1 MKKNEF
7 MEGAMIATLAIIL
20 SKVLGL
26 LYVVP
31 FNHIIGTDG
40 GALYGYAY
48 KIYDI
53 FLIISSAGI
62 PLAIS
67 KLTSE
72 YNTLGMQ
79 KEKTF
84 MYKRA
89 MRFIF
94 VFSLI
99 SFLICFLGAPLLANM
114 IVVNPNEVYGV
125 RDVIF
130 VIRCVSFAVLVVPLL
145 SILRGYLQGHKYIT
159 ASSMSQVIEQLVR
172 VAIIIFGSMFAI
184 KVFHASI
191 PAAVGIA
198 ILGACAGA
206 IIAFLY
212 LYIKM
217 RKARKEITESNEEVT
232 KEDKKKIYHKIIFYC
247 IPFIAINIS
256 NSLYNFID
264 MILVKKGLNIVGYS
278 GKDITT
284 ISSIFTTWSSK
295 LASIVTAFATGLAI
309 SLIPSIVEA
318 FTKKDQKTV
327 NNHFNKILQTL
338 LYVILPI
345 GVFMSIFSVQ
355 IWPIFF
361 QETAYGP
368 DILKIIILLAILD
381 GAYIMVG
388 SALQGLS
395 KTKLIYISVL
405 IGLGVKIALD
415 IPMMLLFD
423 KMGIAAYHG
432 AMADSLVGYLFS
444 IGIPLVVL
452 NKKYNFSYKETI
464 KTLPK
469 LIFTVSIMIVLA
481 IVCRNLIFTHP
492 LGRLKNALYVAGIG
506 SVLAIIYYLLNKDL
520 MNKLLGDKIFSKFK
534 FLKKKKTSN

>member
-7 MEGAMIATLAIIL
+7 MEGAMLATLAIII
-20 SKVLGL
+20 SKIVGL
-26 LYVVP
+26 LYVIP

-84 MYKRA
+84 MFKKA
-89 MRFIF
+89 KLFILI
-94 VFSLI
+94 FSI
-99 SFLICFLGAPLLANM
+99 VSFLICFFGAPLLAKL

-125 RDVIF
+125 ADVIF
-130 VIRCVSFAVLVVPLL
+130 VIRCVSFAILVVPLL
-145 SILRGYLQGHKYIT
+145 SILRGYLQGHKFI
-159 ASSMSQVIEQLVR
+159 ASSSLSQVIEQLVR
-172 VAIIIFGSMFAI
+172 VAIIIFGSFIAI
-184 KVFHASI
+184 KVFDASI
-191 PAAVGIA
+191 PLAVGIS
-198 ILGACAGA
+198 ILGACTGA
-206 IIAFLY
+206 MVAYLY
-212 LYIKM
+212 LFIKVK
-217 RKARKEITESNEEVT
+217 KAKKQIQESTEEVN
-232 KEDKKKIYHKIIFYC
+232 KSDRKKIYKKIIFYC

-256 NSLYNFID
+256 NSLYNFVD
-264 MILVKKGLNIVGYS
+264 MILVKQGLNMVGYS
-278 GKDITT
+278 GSDITT

-295 LASIVTAFATGLAI
+295 LASIVTAFATGLTI

-318 FTKKDQKTV
+318 HTKKDQNSV
-327 NNHFNKILQTL
+327 NNHFNKIMQTL
-338 LYVILPI
+338 LYIILPI
-345 GVFMSIFSVQ
+345 GIFMSIFSTQ

-361 QETAYGP
+361 QETPYGP
-368 DILKIIILLAILD
+368 DILRFIILLAILD

-395 KTKLIYISVL
+395 KTKLIYTSVL
-405 IGLGVKIALD
+405 IGLGIKTALD

-444 IGIPLVVL
+444 IGIPLIVL
-452 NKKYNFSYKETI
+452 NKKYGFSYKETL
-464 KTLPK
+464 KTIPRLV
-469 LIFTVSIMIVLA
+469 LSLA
-481 IVCRNLIFTHP
+481 IVITGAFILRGMIFTHP
-492 LGRLKNALYVAGIG
+492 LGRLKNCIF
-506 SVLAIIYYLLNKDL
+506 LAIIAIILMPIYYLLNKKLID
-520 MNKLLGDKIFSKFK
+520 KLLGDKILNKFK
-534 FLKKKKTSN
+534 LKKKTTSN

>member
-7 MEGAMIATLAIIL
+7 MEGAVLATLAIII
-20 SKVLGL
+20 SKIVGL
-26 LYVVP
+26 IYVIP

-84 MYKRA
+84 MFKKA
-89 MRFIF
+89 KQFILI
-94 VFSLI
+94 FSII
-99 SFLICFLGAPLLANM
+99 SFAICFFGAPLLANL

-125 RDVIF
+125 ADVIF
-130 VIRCVSFAVLVVPLL
+130 VIRCVSFAILVVPLL
-145 SILRGYLQGHKYIT
+145 SILRGYLQGHKFI
-159 ASSMSQVIEQLVR
+159 ASSSLSQVIEQLVR
-172 VAIIIFGSMFAI
+172 VAIIIFGSFFAI
-184 KVFHASI
+184 KVFHVSI
-191 PAAVGIA
+191 PLAVGIA

-206 IIAFLY
+206 LIAYLY
-212 LYIKM
+212 LFIKV
-217 RKARKEITESNEEVT
+217 RKAKKQIEESNEEVNT
-232 KEDKKKIYHKIIFYC
+232 ADKKKIYKKIIFYC

-264 MILVKKGLNIVGYS
+264 MILVKQGLNMVGYS
-278 GKDITT
+278 GADITT

-309 SLIPSIVEA
+309 SLIPSIVESY
-318 FTKKDQKTV
+318 TKKDQKSV

-338 LYVILPI
+338 LFIILPI
-345 GVFMSIFSVQ
+345 GIFMSIFSTQ

-361 QETAYGP
+361 QDTPYGP
-368 DILKIIILLAILD
+368 DILRVIILLAILD

-395 KTKLIYISVL
+395 KTKLIYTSVL
-405 IGLGVKIALD
+405 IGLGVKTALD

-432 AMADSLVGYLFS
+432 AMADSFVGYLFS
-444 IGIPLVVL
+444 IGIPLIVL

-464 KTLPK
+464 K
-469 LIFTVSIMIVLA
+469 SIPRLVFSLVIVIAGAFIL
-481 IVCRNLIFTHP
+481 RELIFTHP
-492 LGRLKNALYVAGIG
+492 LGRLKNCLYLSLI
-506 SVLAIIYYLLNKDL
+506 AIILMPIYYLLNKKLVDR
-520 MNKLLGDKIFSKFK
+520 LLGDKIMKRFK
-534 FLKKKKTSN
+534 RNKKATSN